1 MTLLTKM
8 PEGASAAIL
17 RPRAIALA
25 LVLVAATTAVA
36 SAQTTTTL
44 TRPARTPI
52 RSMQNALTGELTFH
66 GAITSVNGKYGLTVR
81 DDQGGTETVALHQ
94 GTVINPTGLQ
104 LMPGMQVTFTGH
116 PDSGTFDVNQ
126 MDAPVR
132 YLAAQERTRR
142 AEADVTPL
150 TPPSIPDGTFQTTG
164 PSAEGGG

>member
-1 MTLLTKM
+1 MTQLTKM
-8 PEGASAAIL
+8 PEGASPAIL
-17 RPRAIALA
+17 GSRAIALA

-36 SAQTTTTL
+36 SAQTPTL

-126 MDAPVR
+126 IDAPVR

-142 AEADVTPL
+142 PEADVTPL
-150 TPPSIPDGTFQTTG
+150 TPPSIPNGTFQTTG